1 MEMTQSLKHKLD
13 RFYSDYD
20 FQGRIAHD
28 PIELPHQYTRPED
41 IEISGF
47 IASCFAYGKVTLFKP
62 VVKALLSRM
71 GPSPSDFL
79 LHFNVSSQR
88 DLFAGLRYRFNR
100 NDDFIG
106 LLYVLSRVLR
116 KYGSL
121 ESAFKQHYRK
131 SDSSVEGGLAG
142 LIDIFLGLDMA
153 AVYGNDMRREGLLQ
167 FFPSPSRGS
176 ACKRMNMF
184 LRWMIRD
191 RDIDFGIW
199 KGIPKNK
206 LVIPLDV
213 HIARISRCLG
223 FTRRSAQ
230 DWKTAVEITESLK
243 TMDPEDPLKYD
254 FALCHQGIAGVC
266 SSMHCAECAL
276 FGKADNDVGKT
287 GRT

>member
-1 MEMTQSLKHKLD
+1 MTQSLKHKLD

-20 FQGRIAHD
+20 FRGRIAHD
-28 PIELPHQYTRPED
+28 PIELPHQYARPED

-62 VVKALLSRM
+62 VIKSILNRM
-71 GPSPSDFL
+71 GQSPCDFL
-79 LHFNVSSQR
+79 LHFNVSRQR
-88 DLFAGLRYRFNR
+88 DLFAGLRYRFNK
-100 NDDFIG
+100 NDDIIG
-106 LLYVLSRVLR
+106 LLYILSRVIK

-121 ESAFKQHYRK
+121 ESAFKRHYRK
-131 SDSSVEGGLAG
+131 SDSSVEAGLSG
-142 LIDIFLGLDMA
+142 LIDIFWGMDTV
-153 AVYGNDMRREGLLQ
+153 AVYGNDLRREGLLQ

-199 KGIPKNK
+199 TGIPKDK
-206 LVIPLDV
+206 LIIPLDV

-223 FTRRSAQ
+223 FTRRSTQ
-230 DWKTAVEITESLK
+230 DWKMAVEITESLK

-266 SSMHCAECAL
+266 SAMHCDECAL
-276 FGKADNDVGKT
+276 FGKADAEEAVSS
-287 GRT
+287 RQ

>member
-1 MEMTQSLKHKLD
+1 MEMTHTLKQKLD
-13 RFYSDYD
+13 RLYSEYD
-20 FQGRIAHD
+20 FQGRVLHD
-28 PIELPHQYTRPED
+28 PIELPHQYGSPED

-62 VVKALLSRM
+62 VIKSLLSRM
-71 GPSPSDFL
+71 GQSPCDFL
-79 LHFNVSSQR
+79 LHFNVRRQR
-88 DLFAGLRYRFNR
+88 DMFAGLRYRFNR
-100 NDDFIG
+100 NDDVIG
-106 LLYVLSRVLR
+106 LLYGLSKVIK

-121 ESAFKQHYRK
+121 ESAFKRKYRK
-131 SDSSVEGGLAG
+131 SDSSVEAGLAG
-142 LIDIFLGLDMA
+142 LIDIFLGVDTA
-153 AVYGNDMRREGLLQ
+153 AVYGNDLRREGLLQ

-199 KGIPKNK
+199 TGIPKDK

-223 FTRRSAQ
+223 FTRRSTQ
-230 DWKTAVEITESLK
+230 DWKMAVEITESLK

-266 SSMHCAECAL
+266 SAMHCDKCAL
-276 FGKADNDVGKT
+276 FGRADSEEAAQT
-287 GRT
+287 I

>member
-1 MEMTQSLKHKLD
+1 MTESLKHKLD
-13 RFYSDYD
+13 RLYSDYD

-28 PIELPHQYTRPED
+28 PIELPHHYARPED

-62 VVKALLSRM
+62 VINALLSKM

-79 LHFNVSSQR
+79 LHFNVSRQR
-88 DLFAGLRYRFNR
+88 DLFAGLYYRFNR
-100 NDDFIG
+100 NDDVIG
-106 LLYVLSRVLR
+106 LLFVLSAVIK

-121 ESAFKQHYRK
+121 QAAFKQQYRK
-131 SDSSVEGGLAG
+131 SDSSVEAGLAG
-142 LIDIFLGLDMA
+142 LIDIFLGLDTA
-153 AVYGNDMRREGLLQ
+153 AVYGNDLRREGLLQ

-199 KGIPKNK
+199 TGIPKNK

-230 DWKTAVEITESLK
+230 DWKTAVDITESLK

-266 SSMHCAECAL
+266 SSAHCDKCTL
-276 FGKADNDVGKT
+276 FGRADT
-287 GRT
+287 E

>member
-1 MEMTQSLKHKLD
+1 MEMTKSLKQKLD
-13 RFYSDYD
+13 RLYSDYD

-28 PIELPHQYTRPED
+28 PIELPHQYSRPED

-47 IASCFAYGKVTLFKP
+47 IASCLAYGKVTLFKP
-62 VVKALLSRM
+62 VIKALLSRM
-71 GPSPSDFL
+71 GQSPCDFL
-79 LHFNVSSQR
+79 IHFNVRRQR

-100 NDDFIG
+100 NDDIIG
-106 LLYVLSRVLR
+106 LLYVLSSVIK

-121 ESAFKQHYRK
+121 ESAFKRHYRK
-131 SDSSVEGGLAG
+131 SDSSVAAGLAG
-142 LIDIFLGLDMA
+142 IIDIFLGMDTA
-153 AVYGNDMRREGLLQ
+153 AVYGDDMKREGLLQ

-176 ACKRMNMF
+176 ACKRMNIF

-223 FTRRSAQ
+223 FTRRSTQ
-230 DWKTAVEITESLK
+230 DWKMAVEITESLK
-243 TMDPEDPLKYD
+243 TIDPEDPLKYD

-266 SSMHCAECAL
+266 SSMRCDECAL
-276 FGKADNDVGKT
+276 FGKVDT
-287 GRT
+287 E

>member
-1 MEMTQSLKHKLD
+1 MTQSLKQKLD
-13 RFYSDYD
+13 SFYRDYD
-20 FQGRIAHD
+20 FQKRIAHD
-28 PIELPHQYTRPED
+28 PIELPHQYARPED

-62 VVKALLSRM
+62 LIKSLLSRM
-71 GPSPSDFL
+71 GQSPYDFL
-79 LHFNVSSQR
+79 IHFNVGRQR
-88 DLFAGLRYRFNR
+88 DLFAGLRYRFNM
-100 NDDFIG
+100 NYDIIGFIYI
-106 LLYVLSRVLR
+106 LNRVIR

-121 ESAFKQHYRK
+121 ESAFKRYYRK
-131 SDSSVEGGLAG
+131 SDPSVEAGLAG
-142 LIDIFLGLDMA
+142 IIDAFLGVDTS
-153 AVYGNDMRREGLLQ
+153 AVYGDDLKRKGLLQ
-167 FFPSPSRGS
+167 FFPSPSGGS

-223 FTRRSAQ
+223 FTLRSTQ
-230 DWKTAVEITESLK
+230 DWKMAVEITEFLK
-243 TMDPEDPLKYD
+243 TMDPEDPVKYD

-266 SSMHCAECAL
+266 SAMHCDECAL
-276 FGKADNDVGKT
+276 FG
-287 GRT
+287 RQ

>member
-1 MEMTQSLKHKLD
+1 MTESLKHKLD
-13 RFYSDYD
+13 KLYSDYD

-28 PIELPHQYTRPED
+28 PIELPHQYARPED

-62 VVKALLSRM
+62 VIKALLDRM

-79 LHFNVSSQR
+79 LHFNLRTQR
-88 DLFAGLRYRFNR
+88 DLFAGLSYRFNR
-100 NDDFIG
+100 NDDIIG
-106 LLYVLSRVLR
+106 LLYVLSRVVR
-116 KYGSL
+116 RYGSL
-121 ESAFKQHYRK
+121 ESAFKQHYKK
-131 SDSSVEGGLAG
+131 SDSSVEAGLAG
-142 LIDIFLGLDMA
+142 LIDIILNMDTA
-153 AVYGNDMRREGLLQ
+153 EVYGSDPGRGGLLQ

-199 KGIPKNK
+199 TGIPKNK

-223 FTRRSAQ
+223 FTRRSSQ
-230 DWKTAVEITESLK
+230 GWKTAVEITEALK
-243 TMDPEDPLKYD
+243 AMDPEDPLKYD

-266 SSMHCAECAL
+266 SSRHCDKCTL
-276 FGKADNDVGKT
+276 FGRADT
-287 GRT
+287 E